1 MSAEEE
7 IPAPPAG
14 DPSTQFL
21 CLTIC
26 GYRRPGMSEEDYRH
40 HMTQVSAPMTSGL
53 MVKYGVKRWTMVS
66 DLAAC
71 YLTVTLTVIGE
82 RAIPFSCDI
91 STS

>member
-1 MSAEEE
+1 MSDDQE
-7 IPAPPAG
+7 IPAAPAG

-53 MVKYGVKRWTMVS
+53 MVKYGVKRWTMVR
-66 DLAAC
+66 DLVAREPN
-71 YLTVTLTVIGE
+71 VT
-82 RAIPFSCDI
+82 FDCDG
-91 STS
+91 STF